1 MIDKFY
7 GKSYNKIWEKLSPD
21 SSFIKIFSTKVTA
34 NPSEQVSG
42 YCTFWEESYGANI
55 KDDAGK

>member
-1 MIDKFY
+1 MEKAIIKY
-7 GKSYNKIWEKLSPD
+7 GKKLSPG

>member
-1 MIDKFY
+1 MTNFMEKAIIKY
-7 GKSYNKIWEKLSPD
+7 GKKLSPG